1 MHRCTSA
8 DNKQTADGNQSL
20 HIASLSNI
28 EDDILSY
35 IAKLSVLIVSFV
47 YPARIPISPVDRQNG
62 VHRRQK
68 VELL

>member
-1 MHRCTSA
+1 MYRCTSA
-8 DNKQTADGNQSL
+8 DKKQTADGNQSL
-20 HIASLSNI
+20 HTASLSNI

-47 YPARIPISPVDRQNG
+47 YPARKPISPVDRQNG
-62 VHRRQK
+62 VHLRQK